1 MKQVSIYDIA
11 VGLIPGI
18 GGALTRQLVSYCGSS
33 ENIFKQP
40 KGKLKRIPGIGEV
53 LAETI
58 INQNIL
64 KEAENELKLAEKYN
78 TQILFYTDQNYPE
91 RLKHIND
98 APALLYYKGNADL
111 NARKI
116 IGIVGTRQATDYG
129 KETVQKI
136 LSDLIKHN
144 VLVISGLAYGIDI
157 AAHKAALT
165 NDQQTVGVMASGID
179 IIYPA
184 AHKDIAMKMLEK
196 GGLITEN
203 KFGSKPDAPK
213 FPARNRIIAGMC
225 DAIIVAEAAEKGGA
239 LITAD
244 LANGYDREVFAVPG
258 NLGLKFSDGCNKLIK
273 QHKAHIYTDISDLE
287 YIMNWDSDDKSYKE
301 KEPSIDLS
309 ALNKEEKEIIKILIG
324 TDGMQM
330 DDLSWKLQIPISKMA
345 STLLN
350 LEFQGL
356 IKGLPGKKFKLN

>member
-1 MKQVSIYDIA
+1 MKQGLIYDIA

-18 GGALTRQLVSYCGSS
+18 GNALTRQLVSYCGSS

-40 KGKLKRIPGIGEV
+40 KGKLKKIPGIGEV

-58 INQNIL
+58 IHQNIL
-64 KEAENELKLAEKYN
+64 KEAENELKLAEKTN
-78 TQILFYTDQNYPE
+78 TQILFYTDKNYPE

-98 APALLYYKGNADL
+98 APTLLYYKGNADL
-111 NARKI
+111 NSKKV

-129 KETVQKI
+129 KEIVQKI
-136 LSDLIKHN
+136 LHELISYN

-157 AAHKAALT
+157 MAHKAALA
-165 NDQQTVGVMASGID
+165 NNQPTVGVMASGID
-179 IIYPA
+179 IIYPSV
-184 AHKDIAMKMLEK
+184 HKEVAYKMLEM

-203 KFGSKPDAPK
+203 RFGSKPDAPK

-225 DAIIVAEAAEKGGA
+225 DLIIVAEAAEKGGA

-244 LANGYDREVFAVPG
+244 LANGYNREVFAVPG
-258 NLGLKFSDGCNKLIK
+258 NLGQKFSDGCNKLIRE
-273 QHKAHIYTDISDLE
+273 HKAHIYTCNNDID
-287 YIMNWDSDDKSYKE
+287 YIMNWASDDKIE
-301 KEPSIDLS
+301 KKDNRTINFSS
-309 ALNKEEKEIIKILIG
+309 LNQEEIEIINILKG
-324 TDGMQM
+324 TDGMQI

-350 LEFQGL
+350 LEFQGF

>member
-1 MKQVSIYDIA
+1 MKQGSIYDIA

-18 GGALTRQLVSYCGSS
+18 GNALTRQLVSYCGSS
-33 ENIFKQP
+33 ENIFKQT
-40 KGKLKRIPGIGEV
+40 KGKLKKIPGIGEV

-64 KEAENELKLAEKYN
+64 REAENELRLAEKNN
-78 TQILFYTDQNYPE
+78 TQILFYTDKNYPE

-111 NARKI
+111 NARKV
-116 IGIVGTRQATDYG
+116 IGIVGTRQATEYG
-129 KETVQKI
+129 KEMVHTI
-136 LSDLIKHN
+136 LHDLMRQN

-157 AAHKAALT
+157 MAHKAALLNNQPT
-165 NDQQTVGVMASGID
+165 IGVMASGMD
-179 IIYPA
+179 IIYPSVHKEV
-184 AHKDIAMKMLEK
+184 AHKMLEN

-203 KFGSKPDAPK
+203 KFGTKPDASK

-225 DAIIVAEAAEKGGA
+225 DIIIVAEAAEKGGA

-258 NLGLKFSDGCNKLIK
+258 NLGLKFSEGCNKLIRE
-273 QHKAHIYTDISDLE
+273 HKAQIYTSNNDID
-287 YIMNWDSDDKSYKE
+287 YIMNWAAEDKKDKE
-301 KEPSIDLS
+301 EIQNINLS
-309 ALNKEEKEIIKILIG
+309 ALNQEEIEIIKILKG
-324 TDGMQM
+324 TDGMQI

-345 STLLN
+345 STLLG

>member
-1 MKQVSIYDIA
+1 MNQKTIYDIA
-11 VGLIPGI
+11 IGLIPGI
-18 GGALTRQLVSYCGSS
+18 GSSLTRQLVSYCGST
-33 ENIFKQP
+33 ENIFKQT
-40 KGKLKRIPGIGEV
+40 KGKLKKIPGIGEV

-64 KEAENELKLAEKYN
+64 KAAENELLLAEKSS
-78 TQILFYTDQNYPE
+78 TQILFYTDKKYPE

-116 IGIVGTRQATDYG
+116 IGMVGTRQATDYG
-129 KETVQKI
+129 KEMVHKI
-136 LSDLIKHN
+136 LKDLIEHN

-157 AAHKAALT
+157 AAHKAALA
-165 NDQQTVGVMASGID
+165 NDQQTIGVMASGID
-179 IIYPA
+179 IIYPSVHKEVA
-184 AHKDIAMKMLEK
+184 AKMLGQ

-203 KFGSKPDAPK
+203 KFGTKPDAPK

-258 NLGLKFSDGCNKLIK
+258 NLSQKFSEGCNKLIRE
-273 QHKAHIYTDISDLE
+273 HKAHIYTGIKDIE
-287 YIMNWDSDDKSYKE
+287 YIMNWSPDDRTKE
-301 KEPSIDLS
+301 EPALTLDLS
-309 ALNKEEKEIIKILIG
+309 SLNQEEREIIKILNG
-324 TDGMQM
+324 TEGMQI

-345 STLLN
+345 STLLS